1 YLIDDLSDIGFQKK
15 DIYGAL
21 LWLKK
26 LASYE
31 KNMYLPVNTITDK
44 LSTRIYT
51 AEELLIFNLDCR
63 SFMLFLENLEII
75 TLNIREIIIE
85 SIMALDIVE
94 LQLED
99 LKWIILIILFNIP
112 GCEIFYRKLE
122 NLLFDFKIEV
132 LH

>member
-1 YLIDDLSDIGFQKK
+1 IYLFETYVHGEFHTATDYEYLIDDLSDIGFQKK

-51 AEELLIFNLDCR
+51 AEE
-63 SFMLFLENLEII
+63 
-75 TLNIREIIIE
+75 
-85 SIMALDIVE
+85 
-94 LQLED
+94 
-99 LKWIILIILFNIP
+99 
-112 GCEIFYRKLE
+112 
-122 NLLFDFKIEV
+122 
-132 LH
+132 

>member
-1 YLIDDLSDIGFQKK
+1 
-15 DIYGAL
+15 
-21 LWLKK
+21 
-26 LASYE
+26 
-31 KNMYLPVNTITDK
+31 
-44 LSTRIYT
+44 
-51 AEELLIFNLDCR
+51 
-63 SFMLFLENLEII
+63 LENLEII